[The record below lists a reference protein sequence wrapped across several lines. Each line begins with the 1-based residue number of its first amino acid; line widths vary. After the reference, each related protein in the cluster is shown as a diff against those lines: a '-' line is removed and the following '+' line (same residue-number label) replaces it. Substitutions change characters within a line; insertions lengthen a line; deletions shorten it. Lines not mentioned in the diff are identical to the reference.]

1 MSEPIFE
8 IDENVEALK
17 KLKYREEGEQKE
29 QSLTKLIFK
38 YLNNLNSEQN
48 VAMLAYDIYEIIL
61 IHIVPEL
68 NKLLSK
74 AYRERNVVDMLAI
87 AADVYASLEALKS
100 VVKLAADSS
109 TIRPEEK
116 ERILR
121 PIKEFIDKSHH
132 LIETAAKY
140 YYPQD
145 IYISSSEFTGLQ
157 EDVLALKEAIDKVEQ
172 RLKDVEGGAIPD
184 WKLIE
189 EEGNRNM
196 VYFPPRVIEH
206 LVSTKDVLEL
216 ALMEG
221 KAFLS
226 KYFAEPLLK
235 FFGPILKKNN
245 QDFSEHMSLLF
256 PPAELIQAYRQ
267 ALNEI
272 KQRYDEMVRY
282 ALKLNEDNRNFA
294 GLINDLANIYAD
306 AFAINQLGLLFC
318 LPQKYSICTADLGII
333 SSKIASTAQEMIENA
348 AKHYY
353 RR

>member
-17 KLKYREEGEQKE
+17 KLKYREESEQKE
-29 QSLTKLIFK
+29 QSLTKLIFR

-74 AYRERNVVDMLAI
+74 AYRERNVSDMLAI

-109 TIRPEEK
+109 AISPENK

-145 IYISSSEFTGLQ
+145 IDISSGEFAGLQ
-157 EDVLALKEAIDKVEQ
+157 EDVLALKEAIDKLEQ
-172 RLKDVEGGAIPD
+172 RLKDVEGGAIAD
-184 WKLIE
+184 WKFVEQERDRYVLYVPS
-189 EEGNRNM
+189 R
-196 VYFPPRVIEH
+196 VYVA
-206 LVSTKDVLEL
+206 SADVLER
-216 ALMEG
+216 ALM
-221 KAFLS
+221 KAEEVLS
-226 KYFAEPLLK
+226 SYFVEPLLK

-306 AFAINQLGLLFC
+306 AFAINQIGLLFC

-353 RR
+353 RS